1 MKILHLIK
9 KAFPPHRT
17 MSSIF
22 NSYTNP
28 HKYNPSVNKRNYNN
42 LYTSS
47 SKPVSNSIKKD
58 PKITDN
64 PYTKNIYQSPSLY
77 YNQHSNSKIMISSL
91 KEPRIEITDKNDKI
105 QTSQFRI
112 NEPKKSDTYLRGAL
126 R

>member
-9 KAFPPHRT
+9 KAFSPLPA

-22 NSYTNP
+22 NSYTNQQ
-28 HKYNPSVNKRNYNN
+28 KYNPSVNKRTYNN

-58 PKITDN
+58 PKNTDN
-64 PYTKNIYQSPSLY
+64 LYNKNLYQSPLQY
-77 YNQHSNSKIMISSL
+77 YNNQSNSKVMISSV
-91 KEPRIEITDKNDKI
+91 KEPRIEITDKNEKI

-112 NEPKKSDTYLRGAL
+112 SDPKKSDTYLRGAL